1 MSCKYQFYTD
11 STDVS
16 LSELREQKGLGY
28 VFITWRAHSP
38 LARGLTLLPVL
49 TVKAGRGP
57 VYSAQAT
64 DLLREELWAGP
75 GAWVSLS
82 PPSAAF

>member
-1 MSCKYQFYTD
+1 MTGFPLEAEGSGLCLYYLEGSQP
-11 STDVS
+11 SGPR
-16 LSELREQKGLGY
+16 SEPSA
-28 VFITWRAHSP
+28 TM
-38 LARGLTLLPVL
+38 L